1 MTCCLNP
8 ECQQPQNPDDAE
20 FCLHCGA
27 KLIPLLRG
35 RYRVVRPIGQGGFGK
50 TYLALDEDRLKS
62 RCVVKQFSPQ
72 VQGGSKSIDKA
83 VQLFEQEA
91 VRLHE
96 LGEHPQIPTLLAYFE
111 QEQRLY
117 LVQQFIE
124 GQTLLQELLYQG
136 SFNEQRIREVLVGV
150 LPVLKFVHDH
160 QVIHRDITPS
170 NVIRRKADNKLVL
183 IDFGVAKLLSTA
195 TASLPGTKIGTEG
208 YAPME
213 QIRSGRAFPASDIYS
228 LGATCIFLMTQT
240 KPDDLY
246 DPLEGRWLWRE
257 RLLQRGGRISEP
269 IAQILDKMLK
279 DLVGERYQSAD
290 AVMRDLRQAL
300 SRPPATS
307 NPGLFS
313 GVTTSPPTFY
323 PPSSAHS
330 SQPPSRPPAPP
341 PSNPPMPTSGQGGS
355 VPRRAAPN
363 VVGLSNSSPLSKP
376 PIPAIQ
382 DRRCL
387 HVLAGHSRWVM
398 AVAISP
404 DGQKVASGGLD
415 DVIKIWN
422 LTTGE
427 LVTTL
432 TGHTKA
438 VNCLTFS
445 PDSQFIISGSD
456 DDTVRVWQVASGQLQ
471 HTLMGHT
478 RDVNSVAIHADGQ
491 WLVSGSEDRTIR
503 LWKLTTGETLRIFPN
518 LAGMIRSVAISPD
531 GQMVAS
537 GGLDNQVKLW
547 NLKTGEQIHTFAG
560 KHFNSV
566 NAIVFSPDNKTLVS
580 GSKDKTIKVWNLA
593 NGAVIRTLSGHSDSV
608 NSIALSSNG
617 QRLVSGSSDKTIR
630 VWDVRTGELRT
641 MLHESHPINA
651 VSISPDGSIIASGSS
666 DNTVKLWQVN
676 EVR

>member
-1 MTCCLNP
+1 M
-8 ECQQPQNPDDAE
+8 
-20 FCLHCGA
+20 
-27 KLIPLLRG
+27 PLLRG

-62 RCVVKQFSPQ
+62 RCVIKQFSPQ
-72 VQGGSKSIDKA
+72 IQGGSKSIEKA

-111 QEQRLY
+111 QDQRLY

-136 SFNEQRIREVLVGV
+136 SFSEQRIREVMVGV

-183 IDFGVAKLLSTA
+183 IDFGVAKLLSAA
-195 TASLPGTKIGTEG
+195 TAALPGTKIGTEG

-257 RLLQRGGRISEP
+257 RLLQRGGKISEP

-300 SRPPATS
+300 SRPPATA
-307 NPGLFS
+307 NPSMFS
-313 GVTTSPPTFY
+313 GVTTGYPTSH
-323 PPSSAHS
+323 PASSAHS
-330 SQPPSRPPAPP
+330 TQPPSRPPAPP
-341 PSNPPMPTSGQGGS
+341 PSNPPMPTSGQPRSAPGGAS
-355 VPRRAAPN
+355 AAN
-363 VVGLSNSSPLSKP
+363 RIGAGYSNPPSKP

-387 HVLAGHSRWVM
+387 YTLIGHTRWVM

-404 DGQKVASGGLD
+404 DGQIVASSGLD
-415 DVIKIWN
+415 DVIKLWN
-422 LTTGE
+422 LTTGA
-427 LVTTL
+427 LIMTL
-432 TGHTKA
+432 AGHTKA

-445 PDSQFIISGSD
+445 PDSQFLVSGSD
-456 DDTVRVWQVASGQLQ
+456 DDTVRVWQVTSGKLLR
-471 HTLMGHT
+471 TLMGHS
-478 RDVNSVAIHADGQ
+478 RDVNSVAVHTDGQ

-518 LAGMIRSVAISPD
+518 LAGMIRSVAISSD

-547 NLKTGEQIHTFAG
+547 NLKTGEQVHSFAG

-566 NAIVFSPDNKTLVS
+566 NAIVFSPDSKTLVS
-580 GSKDKTIKVWNLA
+580 GSKDKTIKVWDLA
-593 NGAVIRTLSGHSDSV
+593 KRDVIRTLTGHSDSV
-608 NSIALSSNG
+608 NAIALSANG
-617 QRLVSGSSDKTIR
+617 KRLVSGSSDKTIR
-630 VWDVRTGELRT
+630 VWDLATGELRT
-641 MLHESHPINA
+641 TLNESHPINA
-651 VSISPDGSIIASGSS
+651 VSISPDGSMIASGSS
-666 DNTVKLWQVN
+666 DNTVKLWQVG
-676 EVR
+676 ESR

>member
-8 ECQQPQNPDDAE
+8 DCQQPQNPDDAE

-27 KLIPLLRG
+27 KLTPLLRN

-62 RCVVKQFSPQ
+62 RCVIKQFSPQ

-136 SFNEQRIREVLVGV
+136 SFSEQRIREVLVGV

-246 DPLEGRWLWRE
+246 DPLEGRWLWRD
-257 RLLQRGGRISEP
+257 RLMQRGGKISES

-279 DLVGERYQSAD
+279 DLVSERYQSAD

-307 NPGLFS
+307 NPSMFS
-313 GVTTSPPTFY
+313 GVTASPPTFH
-323 PPSSAHS
+323 PPSSTYS
-330 SQPPSRPPAPP
+330 SPPYSRPPAPP
-341 PSNPPMPTSGQGGS
+341 PSNPPIPTSGQGA
-355 VPRRAAPN
+355 AAPR
-363 VVGLSNSSPLSKP
+363 VSGGAQVPHVGNSIPPSKP
-376 PIPAIQ
+376 PIPTTQ

-387 HVLAGHSRWVM
+387 HTLAGHSRWVM

-404 DGQKVASGGLD
+404 NGQLVASGGLD
-415 DVIKIWN
+415 DVIKLWN

-427 LVTTL
+427 LITTL

-456 DDTVRVWQVASGQLQ
+456 DDTVRVWQTSGQSPR
-471 HTLMGHT
+471 TLMGHT
-478 RDVNSVAIHADGQ
+478 RDVNSVAIHTDGQ

-503 LWKLTTGETLRIFPN
+503 LWKITTGETLRIFPN
-518 LAGMIRSVAISPD
+518 LAGMIRAVAISPD
-531 GQMVAS
+531 GQLVAS
-537 GGLDNQVKLW
+537 GGLDNQIKLW
-547 NLKTGEQIHTFAG
+547 NLRTGEQIHTFAG

-566 NAIVFSPDNKTLVS
+566 NAIVFSPNSKTLVS

-593 NGAVIRTLSGHSDSV
+593 KGEVIRTLSGHSDSV

-630 VWDVRTGELRT
+630 VWDLPTGALRT
-641 MLHESHPINA
+641 TLHESHPINA
-651 VSISPDGSIIASGSS
+651 VSISPDGGIIASGSS
-666 DNTVKLWQVN
+666 DNTVKLWQVQ
-676 EVR
+676 ESR

>member
-20 FCLHCGA
+20 FCLNCGA
-27 KLIPLLRG
+27 KLIPLLRS

-62 RCVVKQFSPQ
+62 RCVIKQFSPQ
-72 VQGGSKSIDKA
+72 VQGGSKSIEKA

-111 QEQRLY
+111 HEQRLY

-136 SFNEQRIREVLVGV
+136 SFSEQRIREVLVGV

-228 LGATCIFLMTQT
+228 LGATCLFLMTQT

-257 RLLQRGGRISEP
+257 RLQQRGGKISEP

-279 DLVGERYQSAD
+279 DLVSERYQSAD

-307 NPGLFS
+307 NPSMFS
-313 GVTTSPPTFY
+313 GVTASYPTSH

-330 SQPPSRPPAPP
+330 TP
-341 PSNPPMPTSGQGGS
+341 
-355 VPRRAAPN
+355 
-363 VVGLSNSSPLSKP
+363 
-376 PIPAIQ
+376 
-382 DRRCL
+382 
-387 HVLAGHSRWVM
+387 
-398 AVAISP
+398 
-404 DGQKVASGGLD
+404 
-415 DVIKIWN
+415 
-422 LTTGE
+422 
-427 LVTTL
+427 
-432 TGHTKA
+432 
-438 VNCLTFS
+438 
-445 PDSQFIISGSD
+445 
-456 DDTVRVWQVASGQLQ
+456 
-471 HTLMGHT
+471 
-478 RDVNSVAIHADGQ
+478 
-491 WLVSGSEDRTIR
+491 VSYTH
-503 LWKLTTGETLRIFPN
+503 L
-518 LAGMIRSVAISPD
+518 
-531 GQMVAS
+531 
-537 GGLDNQVKLW
+537 
-547 NLKTGEQIHTFAG
+547 
-560 KHFNSV
+560 
-566 NAIVFSPDNKTLVS
+566 
-580 GSKDKTIKVWNLA
+580 
-593 NGAVIRTLSGHSDSV
+593 
-608 NSIALSSNG
+608 
-617 QRLVSGSSDKTIR
+617 
-630 VWDVRTGELRT
+630 
-641 MLHESHPINA
+641 
-651 VSISPDGSIIASGSS
+651 
-666 DNTVKLWQVN
+666 
-676 EVR
+676 